1 MTSIYVIVSIK
12 LCLKVG
18 KDEYIVESIFGGRR
32 ISGFEVIGGGGGLRG
47 PPFVVVWLFVFNTPR
62 YARFSKWSKFKI
74 TLNTYIKQTN
84 KQTNKK
90 CLNK

>member
-32 ISGFEVIGGGGGLRG
+32 ISGFEVIGGGGGGSEVPPLLLFDCLFSILHAMQDFPSGQNLR
-47 PPFVVVWLFVFNTPR
+47 
-62 YARFSKWSKFKI
+62 
-74 TLNTYIKQTN
+74 
-84 KQTNKK
+84 
-90 CLNK
+90 

>member
-32 ISGFEVIGGGGGLRG
+32 ISGFEVIGGRGGGLRG
-47 PPFVVVWLFVFNTPR
+47 PPLVVV
-62 YARFSKWSKFKI
+62 
-74 TLNTYIKQTN
+74 
-84 KQTNKK
+84 
-90 CLNK
+90 